1 MESIIKN
8 NMKDSRHSDV
18 SSYSSM
24 MKRGKG
30 GCVSPTT
37 TSGSSVGGGPSA
49 SDEDEYIRFL
59 ETEVFKT
66 ELERKKKEEAEHA
79 HKAKLRERLELREAK
94 EREAEL
100 REEEDRKK
108 ADLDRAL
115 ERQERRIRENEKK
128 LVTLANLVKT
138 TQTFAEEQ
146 EGLLRQQLDRSME
159 GVEERLRSVESR
171 SGASSM
177 SHGDGEG
184 AGEVTVEQGV
194 QASPG
199 EPEVAKPGLGED
211 KAKSMIDDAVKAAED
226 RMQRRSEKQIKALNR
241 RWEERLRMMEERL
254 GGEYQERLRVLESK
268 VATKLEKIITKVAKQ
283 AGGASGVGK
292 KAAKAADRKKA
303 DAAAARTEDR
313 AGGAASGGAKRTTL
327 AKHELATSLK
337 ALTRNVLEE
346 MLATEAVE
354 GIPSKENRVQAS
366 APVSEP
372 SALREMPTQAKA
384 ATKGAA
390 PLRSSTAANAR
401 PSGAARPAKKAAA
414 AKRSGSTGQ
423 ERAKEDYEKRQ
434 ERLKAL
440 YHEWTNLELE
450 SSSVLLAH
458 DTVGEA
464 PA

>member
-8 NMKDSRHSDV
+8 NMKDSRHSD

-24 MKRGKG
+24 LKRGQG
-30 GCVSPTT
+30 GCVSPT
-37 TSGSSVGGGPSA
+37 TSGSSVGGGRSA

-292 KAAKAADRKKA
+292 KAAKAA
-303 DAAAARTEDR
+303 AARTEDR

-414 AKRSGSTGQ
+414 AKRSGSTRQ